1 MGMRLQSKNLLV
13 AMFLAASC
21 AACSIDRGGLGCH
34 EGFMSDEIGRC
45 QVFDGSFDAGPLDA
59 DLDANFDAGS
69 EPDADLM
76 VDAGPDIGSI
86 DDAGPDAWIDPDG
99 GPPDGGPPDAGPP
112 DGGPPDGGP
121 PDAGPPDGGPPDGG
135 PIDAGPPSPLLRI
148 RYVSGTGSVGIAH
161 RVRWIPG
168 PTLPTEYTTWSYDCW
183 GRTTALATG
192 EECLA
197 TEPELA
203 NPGAVVEMFPYNAS
217 GSTVGCTFA
226 TCPPA
231 CDASSCPGTYTFEYV
246 PNPPASGVLN
256 ATVPPFAFY
265 VYTL

>member
-1 MGMRLQSKNLLV
+1 MEVPMGTRLFCQNLLA
-13 AMFLAASC
+13 AMLIVSGSV
-21 AACSIDRGGLGCH
+21 ACSIDRSGLGCH
-34 EGFMSDEIGRC
+34 EGFESDETGRC
-45 QVFDGSFDAGPLDA
+45 QLPDASLDAGPLDA
-59 DLDANFDAGS
+59 DFDAFDAGT

-76 VDAGPDIGSI
+76 VDAGPDAWIDPDLGPLDAGPI
-86 DDAGPDAWIDPDG
+86 DDAGPDAWIDPDS
-99 GPPDGGPPDAGPP
+99 GPPDGGPTDAGPD
-112 DGGPPDGGP
+112 DGGPPDS
-121 PDAGPPDGGPPDGG
+121 G

-148 RYVSGTGSVGIAH
+148 LYVSGSGSVGIAH

-183 GRTTALATG
+183 GRTTALAVG

-217 GSTVGCTFA
+217 GSTAGCTFA

-231 CDASSCPGTYTFEYV
+231 CTATTCPGTYTFEWA

-256 ATVPPFAFY
+256 VTVPPFAFY